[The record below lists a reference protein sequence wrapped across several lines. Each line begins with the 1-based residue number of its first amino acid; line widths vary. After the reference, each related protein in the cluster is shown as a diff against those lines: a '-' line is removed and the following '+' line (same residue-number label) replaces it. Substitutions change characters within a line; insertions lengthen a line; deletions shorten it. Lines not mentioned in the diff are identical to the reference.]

1 MKLNARLVASIW
13 CSFAGG
19 MELEGKWMAPVAQQG
34 QGGIDGD
41 GFGRGPLLISH
52 AVRLAAQQVVK
63 AVVVGRIRV
72 AQHQV
77 GRIACKVHSKGLTQ
91 RILVGWQSGIA

>member
-1 MKLNARLVASIW
+1 
-13 CSFAGG
+13 

-52 AVRLAAQQVVK
+52 AVRLAAQQVIK
-63 AVVVGRIRV
+63 AVVVRRVRV
-72 AQHQV
+72 AKHQE
-77 GRIACKVHSKGLTQ
+77 GRIACTVHTEEF
-91 RILVGWQSGIA
+91 VAC